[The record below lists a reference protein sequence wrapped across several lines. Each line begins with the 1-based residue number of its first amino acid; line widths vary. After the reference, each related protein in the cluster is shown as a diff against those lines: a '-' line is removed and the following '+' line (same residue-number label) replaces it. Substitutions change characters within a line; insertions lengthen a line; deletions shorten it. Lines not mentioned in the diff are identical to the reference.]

1 MQRKKQA
8 QLCNKCGM
16 YSNKLLNLTLQRDLT
31 ADEISLVAR
40 EAPLP
45 VQNNSQAHFAESM
58 S

>member
-1 MQRKKQA
+1 
-8 QLCNKCGM
+8 M